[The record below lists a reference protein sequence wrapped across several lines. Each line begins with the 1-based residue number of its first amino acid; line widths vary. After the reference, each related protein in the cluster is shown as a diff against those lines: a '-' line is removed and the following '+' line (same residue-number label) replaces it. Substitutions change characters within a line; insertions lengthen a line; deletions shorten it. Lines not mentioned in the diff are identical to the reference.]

1 MFLII
6 AFLGGM
12 ISLLSPCT
20 LPVIPL
26 LFAGFQG
33 QRRHLLALF
42 TGMIVMFTLVAML
55 VTVASE
61 WIVNATLVGRWVALL
76 VLAIAAL
83 ALIFPQFA
91 QRIAGPAVSA
101 GNALNNRSTQTRGM
115 LSAFLAGLAV
125 GLLWSPCAGPILGA
139 IFSIN
144 IAGHSSITTGALL
157 IAYGGGC
164 ALMLA
169 LLAAGGRT
177 LMAPLRAKSAL
188 MARLRQGAGVVML
201 ATVVFNATGLTT
213 ALKGAN
219 GLADNLEN
227 SLLSLANPST
237 AQPKL
242 QPVVQETP
250 RSDLPSLSG
259 GTGWINGDPVTPE
272 SLKGKV
278 VLIDFWTWDC
288 INCQHTLPYVR
299 DWANKYQSQGLVVIG
314 VHTPEYPWEKP
325 LSSVKDAVNKWQLP
339 YRVVADNNYQIWN
352 AFGNQYWPAHYYFDA
367 KGQLRY
373 TSFGEGNY
381 DKQEQVIQQLLKET
395 RT

>member
-33 QRRHLLALF
+33 QRRHILALLA
-42 TGMIVMFTLVAML
+42 GMIVMFTLVAL
-55 VTVASE
+55 VATAASN
-61 WIVNATLVGRWVALL
+61 WIAQATIAGRWVALV

-83 ALIFPQFA
+83 ALIFPTFA

-101 GNALNNRSTQTRGM
+101 GNLLNTRSGQTRGT

-139 IFSIN
+139 IFSLN
-144 IAGHSSITTGALL
+144 IAGHSAIATGALL
-157 IAYGGGC
+157 AAYGSGC
-164 ALMLA
+164 ALMLG
-169 LLAAGGRT
+169 LLVIGGRA
-177 LMAPLRAKSAL
+177 LMAPLRARSAL
-188 MARLRQGAGVVML
+188 MERLRKGAGVVML
-201 ATVVFNATGLTT
+201 ATVAFNATGMTSV
-213 ALKGAN
+213 LKGAN
-219 GLADNLEN
+219 GVADRLEN
-227 SLLSLANPST
+227 SLLTLAKPAT
-237 AQPKL
+237 APVKL
-242 QPVVQETP
+242 QPVAMTEPSSQ
-250 RSDLPSLSG
+250 LPSLSG
-259 GTGWINGDPVTPE
+259 GTGWVNGDPVTSD
-272 SLKGKV
+272 SLRGKV

-288 INCQHTLPYVR
+288 INCQHTLPHVR
-299 DWANKYQSQGLVVIG
+299 DWAQKYQAQGLVVIG

-325 LSSVKDAVNKWQLP
+325 LASVQKAVTKWQLP
-339 YRVVADNNYQIWN
+339 YRVVTDNNYKIWN

-381 DKQEQVIQQLLKET
+381 EQQEKVIQQLLKEA
-395 RT
+395 RS

>member
-33 QRRHLLALF
+33 QRRHILALLA
-42 TGMIVMFTLVAML
+42 GMIVMFTLVAL
-55 VTVASE
+55 VATAASN
-61 WIVNATLVGRWVALL
+61 WIAQATIAGRWVALV

-83 ALIFPQFA
+83 ALIFPTFA

-101 GNALNNRSTQTRGM
+101 GNLLNTRSGQTRGT

-139 IFSIN
+139 IFSLN
-144 IAGHSSITTGALL
+144 IAGHSAIATGALL
-157 IAYGGGC
+157 AAYGSGC
-164 ALMLA
+164 ALMLG
-169 LLAAGGRT
+169 LLVIGGRA
-177 LMAPLRAKSAL
+177 LMAPLRARSAL
-188 MARLRQGAGVVML
+188 MDRLRKGAGVVML
-201 ATVVFNATGLTT
+201 ATVAFNATGMTSV
-213 ALKGAN
+213 LKGAN
-219 GLADNLEN
+219 GVADRLEN
-227 SLLSLANPST
+227 SLLTLAKPAT
-237 AQPKL
+237 APVKL
-242 QPVVQETP
+242 QPVVMTEPSSQ
-250 RSDLPSLSG
+250 LPSLSG
-259 GTGWINGDPVTPE
+259 GTGWVNGDPVTSD
-272 SLKGKV
+272 SLRGKV

-288 INCQHTLPYVR
+288 INCQHTLPHVR
-299 DWANKYQSQGLVVIG
+299 DWAKKYQAQGLVVIG

-325 LSSVKDAVNKWQLP
+325 LASVQKAVTKWQLP
-339 YRVVADNNYQIWN
+339 YRVVTDNNYKIWN
-352 AFGNQYWPAHYYFDA
+352 TFGNQYWPAHYYFDA

-381 DKQEQVIQQLLKET
+381 EQQEKVIQQLLKEA
-395 RT
+395 RS

>member
-26 LFAGFQG
+26 LFAGFKG
-33 QRRHLLALF
+33 QRRHILALLA
-42 TGMIVMFTLVAML
+42 GMIVMFTLVAL
-55 VTVASE
+55 VATAASN
-61 WIVNATLVGRWVALL
+61 WIAQATIAGRWVALV

-83 ALIFPQFA
+83 ALIFPTFA

-101 GNALNNRSTQTRGM
+101 GNLLNTRSGQTRGT

-139 IFSIN
+139 IFSLN
-144 IAGHSSITTGALL
+144 IAGHSAIATGALL
-157 IAYGGGC
+157 AAYGSGC
-164 ALMLA
+164 ALMLG
-169 LLAAGGRT
+169 LLVIGGRA
-177 LMAPLRAKSAL
+177 LMAPLRARSAL
-188 MARLRQGAGVVML
+188 MERLRKGAGVVML
-201 ATVVFNATGLTT
+201 ATVAFNATGMTSV
-213 ALKGAN
+213 LKGAN
-219 GLADNLEN
+219 GVADRLEN
-227 SLLSLANPST
+227 SLLTLAKPAT
-237 AQPKL
+237 APVKL
-242 QPVVQETP
+242 QPVVMTEPSSQ
-250 RSDLPSLSG
+250 LPSLSG
-259 GTGWINGDPVTPE
+259 GTGWVNGDPVTSD
-272 SLKGKV
+272 SLRGKV

-288 INCQHTLPYVR
+288 INCQHTLPRIR
-299 DWANKYQSQGLVVIG
+299 DWAQKYQAQGLVVIG

-325 LSSVKDAVNKWQLP
+325 LASVQKAVTKWQLP
-339 YRVVADNNYQIWN
+339 YRVVTDNNYKIWN

-381 DKQEQVIQQLLKET
+381 EQQEKVIQQLLKEA
-395 RT
+395 RS

>member
-42 TGMIVMFTLVAML
+42 AGMIVMFNLVAML
-55 VTVASE
+55 VTAASE
-61 WIVNATLVGRWVALL
+61 WIVNATLIGRWVALL

-177 LMAPLRAKSAL
+177 LMTPLRTKSAL

-201 ATVVFNATGLTT
+201 AAVVFNATGLTST
-213 ALKGAN
+213 LKGAN
-219 GLADNLEN
+219 GLADSLEN
-227 SLLSLANPST
+227 SLLSLAKPAT
-237 AQPKL
+237 TQPKL
-242 QPVVQETP
+242 QPVVQEAP

-381 DKQEQVIQQLLKET
+381 DKQEQVIQQLLKEA

>member
-33 QRRHLLALF
+33 QRRHILALLA
-42 TGMIVMFTLVAML
+42 GMIVMFTLVAL
-55 VTVASE
+55 VATAASN
-61 WIVNATLVGRWVALL
+61 WIAQATIAGRWVALV

-83 ALIFPQFA
+83 ALIFPTFA

-101 GNALNNRSTQTRGM
+101 GNLLNTRSGQTRGT

-139 IFSIN
+139 IFSLN
-144 IAGHSSITTGALL
+144 IAGHSAIATGALL
-157 IAYGGGC
+157 AAYGSGC
-164 ALMLA
+164 ALMLG
-169 LLAAGGRT
+169 LLVIGGRA
-177 LMAPLRAKSAL
+177 LMAPLRARSAL
-188 MARLRQGAGVVML
+188 MERLRKGAGVVML
-201 ATVVFNATGLTT
+201 ATVAFNATGMTSV
-213 ALKGAN
+213 LKGAN
-219 GLADNLEN
+219 GVADRLEN
-227 SLLSLANPST
+227 SLLTLAKPAT
-237 AQPKL
+237 GPVKL
-242 QPVVQETP
+242 QPVVMTEPNSQ
-250 RSDLPSLSG
+250 LPSLSG
-259 GTGWINGDPVTPE
+259 GTGWVNGDPVTSD
-272 SLKGKV
+272 SLRGKV

-288 INCQHTLPYVR
+288 INCQHTLPHVR
-299 DWANKYQSQGLVVIG
+299 DWAKKYQAQGLVVIG

-325 LSSVKDAVNKWQLP
+325 LASVQKAVTKWQLP
-339 YRVVADNNYQIWN
+339 YRVVTDNNYKIWN

-381 DKQEQVIQQLLKET
+381 EQQEKVIQQLLKEA
-395 RT
+395 RS

>member
-33 QRRHLLALF
+33 QRRHILALLA
-42 TGMIVMFTLVAML
+42 GMIVMFTLVAL
-55 VTVASE
+55 VATAASS
-61 WIVNATLVGRWVALL
+61 WIAQATIAGRWVALV

-83 ALIFPQFA
+83 ALIFPTFA

-101 GNALNNRSTQTRGM
+101 GNLLNTRSGQTRGM
-115 LSAFLAGLAV
+115 ISAFLAGLAV

-139 IFSIN
+139 IFSLN
-144 IAGHSSITTGALL
+144 IAGHSAIATGALL
-157 IAYGGGC
+157 AAYGSGC
-164 ALMLA
+164 ALMLG
-169 LLAAGGRT
+169 LLVVGGRA
-177 LMAPLRAKSAL
+177 LMAPLRARSAL
-188 MARLRQGAGVVML
+188 MERLRKGAGVVML
-201 ATVVFNATGLTT
+201 ATVAFNATGMTSV
-213 ALKGAN
+213 LKGAN
-219 GLADNLEN
+219 GVADRLEN
-227 SLLSLANPST
+227 SLLSLAKPT
-237 AQPKL
+237 ATPVKL
-242 QPVVQETP
+242 QPVVMTEPSSQ
-250 RSDLPSLSG
+250 LPSLSG
-259 GTGWINGDPVTPE
+259 GTGWINGDPVTSD
-272 SLKGKV
+272 SLRGKV

-288 INCQHTLPYVR
+288 INCQHTLPHVR
-299 DWANKYQSQGLVVIG
+299 DWAQKYQAQGLVVIG

-325 LSSVKDAVNKWQLP
+325 LASVQKAVTKWQLP
-339 YRVVADNNYQIWN
+339 YRVVTDNNYKIWN

-381 DKQEQVIQQLLKET
+381 DQQEKVIQQLLKEA
-395 RT
+395 RS

>member
-33 QRRHLLALF
+33 QRRHILALLA
-42 TGMIVMFTLVAML
+42 GMIVMFTLVAL
-55 VTVASE
+55 VATAASS
-61 WIVNATLVGRWVALL
+61 WIAQATIAGRWVALV

-83 ALIFPQFA
+83 ALIFPTFA

-101 GNALNNRSTQTRGM
+101 GNLLNTRSGQTRGT

-139 IFSIN
+139 IFSLN
-144 IAGHSSITTGALL
+144 IAGHSAIATGALL
-157 IAYGGGC
+157 AAYGSGC
-164 ALMLA
+164 ALMLG
-169 LLAAGGRT
+169 LLVAGGRT
-177 LMAPLRAKSAL
+177 LMAPLRARSAL
-188 MARLRQGAGVVML
+188 MERLRKGAGVVML
-201 ATVVFNATGLTT
+201 ATVAFNATGMTSV
-213 ALKGAN
+213 LKGAN
-219 GLADNLEN
+219 GVADRLEN
-227 SLLSLANPST
+227 SLLSLAKPT
-237 AQPKL
+237 TTPVKL
-242 QPVVQETP
+242 QPVVMTEPSSQ
-250 RSDLPSLSG
+250 LPSLSG
-259 GTGWINGDPVTPE
+259 GTGWINGDPVTSD
-272 SLKGKV
+272 SLRGKV

-299 DWANKYQSQGLVVIG
+299 DWAKKYQSQGLVVIG

-325 LSSVKDAVNKWQLP
+325 LASVQKAVTKWQLP
-339 YRVVADNNYQIWN
+339 YRVVTDNNYQIWN

-381 DKQEQVIQQLLKET
+381 DQQEKVIQQLLKEA
-395 RT
+395 RS

>member
-33 QRRHLLALF
+33 QRRHILALLV
-42 TGMIVMFTLVAML
+42 GMIVMFTLVAMV

-61 WIVNATLVGRWVALL
+61 WIASATIIGRWVALTI
-76 VLAIAAL
+76 LAIAAL
-83 ALIFPQFA
+83 ALIFPPFA

-101 GNALNNRSTQTRGM
+101 GNILNTRSGQTRGM
-115 LSAFLAGLAV
+115 GSAFLAGLAV

-144 IAGHSSITTGALL
+144 IAGHSAIATGALL
-157 IAYGGGC
+157 AAYGSGC
-164 ALMLA
+164 ALMLG
-169 LLAAGGRT
+169 LLIMGGKG

-188 MARLRQGAGVVML
+188 MARLRQGAGVMML
-201 ATVVFNATGLTT
+201 AAVVFNATGMTS
-213 ALKGAN
+213 AVKGAN
-219 GLADNLEN
+219 GVADRLEN
-227 SLLSLANPST
+227 TLLSLTEPAAPSV
-237 AQPKL
+237 KL
-242 QPVVQETP
+242 QPVEMPVT
-250 RSDLPSLSG
+250 RSQLPSLSG
-259 GTGWINGDPVTPE
+259 GTGWINGDPVTSE
-272 SLKGKV
+272 SLRGKV

-288 INCQHTLPYVR
+288 INCQHTLPHVR
-299 DWANKYQSQGLVVIG
+299 EWANKYQPQGLVVIG

-325 LSSVKDAVNKWQLP
+325 ISSVKNAVNKWQLP
-339 YRVVADNNYQIWN
+339 YRVVTDNNYQIWN
-352 AFGNQYWPAHYYFDA
+352 AFGNQYWPAHYFFDA

-373 TSFGEGNY
+373 TSFGEGNVEQ
-381 DKQEQVIQQLLKET
+381 QEKVIQQLLKEA
-395 RT
+395 RS

>member
-33 QRRHLLALF
+33 QRRHILALF
-42 TGMIVMFTLVAML
+42 AGMIVMFTLVAMA

-61 WIVNATLVGRWVALL
+61 WIAEATLIGRWVAL
-76 VLAIAAL
+76 VILAIAAL
-83 ALIFPQFA
+83 SLIFPSFA
-91 QRIAGPAVSA
+91 QRIARPAVSV
-101 GNALNNRSTQTRGM
+101 GNVLNTRSGQTRGIA
-115 LSAFLAGLAV
+115 SAFLAGLAV

-144 IAGHSSITTGALL
+144 IAGHSAIATGTLL
-157 IAYGGGC
+157 AAYGSGC
-164 ALMLA
+164 ALMLG
-169 LLAAGGRT
+169 LLIVGGRK
-177 LMAPLRAKSAL
+177 LVAPLRAKSAL
-188 MARLRQGAGVVML
+188 MERLRQTAGGVML
-201 ATVVFNATGLTT
+201 AAVALNATGVTSI
-213 ALKGAN
+213 LKGAN
-219 GLADNLEN
+219 GVADYLET
-227 SLLSLANPST
+227 SLLNLAKPAT
-237 AQPKL
+237 TPVKL
-242 QPVVQETP
+242 QPVVMTEPSSQ
-250 RSDLPSLSG
+250 LPSLSG
-259 GTGWINGDPVTPE
+259 GTGWINGDSVTSE
-272 SLKGKV
+272 SLRGKV

-288 INCQHTLPYVR
+288 INCQHTLPHVR
-299 DWANKYQSQGLVVIG
+299 DWATKYQSQGLVVIG

-325 LSSVKDAVNKWQLP
+325 LSSVKNAVNKWQLP
-339 YRVVADNNYQIWN
+339 YRVVTDNNYQIWN

-381 DKQEQVIQQLLKET
+381 EQQEKVIQQLLKEA
-395 RT
+395 RS

>member
-33 QRRHLLALF
+33 QRRHILALLA
-42 TGMIVMFTLVAML
+42 GMIVMFTLVAL
-55 VTVASE
+55 VATAASS
-61 WIVNATLVGRWVALL
+61 WIAQATIAGRWVALV

-83 ALIFPQFA
+83 ALIFPTFA

-101 GNALNNRSTQTRGM
+101 GNLLNTRSGQTRGM
-115 LSAFLAGLAV
+115 ISAFLAGLAV

-139 IFSIN
+139 IFSLN
-144 IAGHSSITTGALL
+144 IAGHSAIATGALL
-157 IAYGGGC
+157 AAYGSGC
-164 ALMLA
+164 ALMLG
-169 LLAAGGRT
+169 LLVAGGRT
-177 LMAPLRAKSAL
+177 LMAPLRAQSSL
-188 MARLRQGAGVVML
+188 MERLRKGAGVVML
-201 ATVVFNATGLTT
+201 ATVAFNATGMTSV
-213 ALKGAN
+213 LKGAN
-219 GLADNLEN
+219 GVADRLEN
-227 SLLSLANPST
+227 SLLSLAKPT
-237 AQPKL
+237 TTPVKL
-242 QPVVQETP
+242 QPVVMTEPSSQ
-250 RSDLPSLSG
+250 LPSLSG
-259 GTGWINGDPVTPE
+259 GTGWINGDPVTSD
-272 SLKGKV
+272 SLRGKV

-299 DWANKYQSQGLVVIG
+299 DWAKKYQSQGLVVIG

-325 LSSVKDAVNKWQLP
+325 LASVQKAVTKWQLP
-339 YRVVADNNYQIWN
+339 YRVVTDNNYQIWN

-381 DKQEQVIQQLLKET
+381 DQQEKVIQQLLKEA
-395 RT
+395 RS

>member
-33 QRRHLLALF
+33 QRRHILALLA
-42 TGMIVMFTLVAML
+42 GMIVMFTLVAL
-55 VTVASE
+55 VATAASN
-61 WIVNATLVGRWVALL
+61 WIAQATIAGRWVALV

-83 ALIFPQFA
+83 ALIFPTFA

-101 GNALNNRSTQTRGM
+101 GNLLNTRSGQTRGI

-139 IFSIN
+139 IFSLN
-144 IAGHSSITTGALL
+144 IAGHSAIATGALL
-157 IAYGGGC
+157 AAYGSGC
-164 ALMLA
+164 ALMLG
-169 LLAAGGRT
+169 LLVIGGRA
-177 LMAPLRAKSAL
+177 LMAPLRARSAL
-188 MARLRQGAGVVML
+188 MERLRKGAGVVML
-201 ATVVFNATGLTT
+201 ATVAFNATGMTSV
-213 ALKGAN
+213 LKGAN
-219 GLADNLEN
+219 GVADCLEN
-227 SLLSLANPST
+227 SLLTLAKPAT
-237 AQPKL
+237 APVKL
-242 QPVVQETP
+242 QPVVMTEPSSQ
-250 RSDLPSLSG
+250 LPSLSG
-259 GTGWINGDPVTPE
+259 GTGWVNGDPVTSD
-272 SLKGKV
+272 SLRGKV

-288 INCQHTLPYVR
+288 INCQHTLPHVR
-299 DWANKYQSQGLVVIG
+299 DWAKKYQAQGLVVIG

-325 LSSVKDAVNKWQLP
+325 LASVQKAVTKWQLP
-339 YRVVADNNYQIWN
+339 YRVVTDNNYKIWN

-381 DKQEQVIQQLLKET
+381 EQQEKVIQQLLKEA
-395 RT
+395 RS

>member
-33 QRRHLLALF
+33 QRRHILALLA
-42 TGMIVMFTLVAML
+42 GMIVMFTLVAL
-55 VTVASE
+55 VATAASN
-61 WIVNATLVGRWVALL
+61 WIAQATIAGRWVALV

-83 ALIFPQFA
+83 ALIFPTFA

-101 GNALNNRSTQTRGM
+101 GNLLNTRSGQTRGT

-139 IFSIN
+139 IFSLN
-144 IAGHSSITTGALL
+144 IAGHSAIATGALL
-157 IAYGGGC
+157 AAYGSGC
-164 ALMLA
+164 ALMLG
-169 LLAAGGRT
+169 LLVIGGRA
-177 LMAPLRAKSAL
+177 LMAPLRARSAL
-188 MARLRQGAGVVML
+188 MERLRKGAGVVML
-201 ATVVFNATGLTT
+201 ATVAFNATGMTSV
-213 ALKGAN
+213 LKGAN
-219 GLADNLEN
+219 GVADRLEN
-227 SLLSLANPST
+227 SLLTLAKPAT
-237 AQPKL
+237 APVKL
-242 QPVVQETP
+242 QPVVMTEPSSQ
-250 RSDLPSLSG
+250 LPSLSG
-259 GTGWINGDPVTPE
+259 ETGWVNGDPVTSD
-272 SLKGKV
+272 SLRGKV

-288 INCQHTLPYVR
+288 INCQHTLPHVR
-299 DWANKYQSQGLVVIG
+299 DWAKKYQSQGLVVIG

-325 LSSVKDAVNKWQLP
+325 LASVQKAVTKWQLP
-339 YRVVADNNYQIWN
+339 YRVVTDNNYKIWN

-381 DKQEQVIQQLLKET
+381 DQQEKVIQQLLKEA
-395 RT
+395 RS

>member
-33 QRRHLLALF
+33 QRRHILALLA
-42 TGMIVMFTLVAML
+42 GMIVMFTLVAL
-55 VTVASE
+55 VATAASS
-61 WIVNATLVGRWVALL
+61 WIAQATIAGRWVALV

-83 ALIFPQFA
+83 ALIFPTFA

-101 GNALNNRSTQTRGM
+101 GNLLNTRSGQTRGM
-115 LSAFLAGLAV
+115 ISAFLAGLAV

-139 IFSIN
+139 IFSLN
-144 IAGHSSITTGALL
+144 IAGHSAIATGALL
-157 IAYGGGC
+157 AAYGSGC
-164 ALMLA
+164 ALMLG
-169 LLAAGGRT
+169 LLVAGGRT
-177 LMAPLRAKSAL
+177 LMAPLRARSAL
-188 MARLRQGAGVVML
+188 MERLRKGVGVVML
-201 ATVVFNATGLTT
+201 ATVAFNATGMTSV
-213 ALKGAN
+213 LKGAN
-219 GLADNLEN
+219 GVADRLEN
-227 SLLSLANPST
+227 SLLSLAKPT
-237 AQPKL
+237 TTPVKL
-242 QPVVQETP
+242 QPVVMTEPSSQ
-250 RSDLPSLSG
+250 LPSLSG
-259 GTGWINGDPVTPE
+259 GTGWINGDPVTSD
-272 SLKGKV
+272 SLRGKV

-299 DWANKYQSQGLVVIG
+299 DWAKKYQSQGLVVIG

-325 LSSVKDAVNKWQLP
+325 LASVQKAVTKWQLP
-339 YRVVADNNYQIWN
+339 YRVVTDNNYQIWN

-381 DKQEQVIQQLLKET
+381 DQQEKVIQQLLKEA
-395 RT
+395 RS

>member
-33 QRRHLLALF
+33 QRRHILALLA
-42 TGMIVMFTLVAML
+42 GMIVMFTLVAL
-55 VTVASE
+55 VATAASN
-61 WIVNATLVGRWVALL
+61 WIAQATIAGRWVALV

-83 ALIFPQFA
+83 ALIFPTFA

-101 GNALNNRSTQTRGM
+101 GNLLNTRSGQTRGT

-125 GLLWSPCAGPILGA
+125 GLFWSPCAGPILGA
-139 IFSIN
+139 IFSLN
-144 IAGHSSITTGALL
+144 IAGHSAIATGALL
-157 IAYGGGC
+157 AAYGSGC
-164 ALMLA
+164 ALMLG
-169 LLAAGGRT
+169 LLVIGGRA
-177 LMAPLRAKSAL
+177 LMAPLRARSAL
-188 MARLRQGAGVVML
+188 MERLRKGAGVVML
-201 ATVVFNATGLTT
+201 ATVAFNATGMTSV
-213 ALKGAN
+213 LKGAN
-219 GLADNLEN
+219 GVADRLEN
-227 SLLSLANPST
+227 SLLTLAKPAT
-237 AQPKL
+237 APVKL
-242 QPVVQETP
+242 QPVVMTEPSSQ
-250 RSDLPSLSG
+250 LPSLSG
-259 GTGWINGDPVTPE
+259 GTGWVNGDPVTSD
-272 SLKGKV
+272 SLRGKV

-288 INCQHTLPYVR
+288 INCQHTLPHVR
-299 DWANKYQSQGLVVIG
+299 DWAKKYQSQGLVVIG

-325 LSSVKDAVNKWQLP
+325 LASVQKAVTKWQLP
-339 YRVVADNNYQIWN
+339 YRVVTDNNYKIWN

-381 DKQEQVIQQLLKET
+381 EQQEKVIQQLLKEA
-395 RT
+395 RS

>member
-33 QRRHLLALF
+33 QRRHILALLA
-42 TGMIVMFTLVAML
+42 GMIVMFTLVAL
-55 VTVASE
+55 VATAASN
-61 WIVNATLVGRWVALL
+61 WIAQATIAGRWVALV

-83 ALIFPQFA
+83 ALIFPTFA

-101 GNALNNRSTQTRGM
+101 GNLLNTRSGQTRGT

-139 IFSIN
+139 IFSLN
-144 IAGHSSITTGALL
+144 IAGHSAIATGALL
-157 IAYGGGC
+157 AAYGSGC
-164 ALMLA
+164 ALMLG
-169 LLAAGGRT
+169 LLVIGGRA
-177 LMAPLRAKSAL
+177 LMAPLRARSAL
-188 MARLRQGAGVVML
+188 MERLRKGAGVVML
-201 ATVVFNATGLTT
+201 ATVAFNATGMTSV
-213 ALKGAN
+213 LKGAN
-219 GLADNLEN
+219 GVADRLEN
-227 SLLSLANPST
+227 SLLTLAKPAT
-237 AQPKL
+237 APVKL
-242 QPVVQETP
+242 QPVVMTEPSSQ
-250 RSDLPSLSG
+250 LPSLSG
-259 GTGWINGDPVTPE
+259 GTGWVNGDPVTSD
-272 SLKGKV
+272 SLRGKV

-288 INCQHTLPYVR
+288 INCQHTLPHVR
-299 DWANKYQSQGLVVIG
+299 DWAKNYQAQGLVVIG

-325 LSSVKDAVNKWQLP
+325 LASVQKAVTKWQLP
-339 YRVVADNNYQIWN
+339 YRVVTDNNYKIWN

-381 DKQEQVIQQLLKET
+381 EQQEKVIQQLLKEA
-395 RT
+395 RS

>member
-1 MFLII
+1 MFLIV

-219 GLADNLEN
+219 GLADSLEN
-227 SLLSLANPST
+227 SLLSLAKPST

-381 DKQEQVIQQLLKET
+381 DKQEQMIQQLLKEA

>member
-101 GNALNNRSTQTRGM
+101 GNALNNRSTRTRGM

-164 ALMLA
+164 ALMLS

-213 ALKGAN
+213 TLKGAN
-219 GLADNLEN
+219 GLADSLEN
-227 SLLSLANPST
+227 SLLNLTKPAT

-250 RSDLPSLSG
+250 RSDLPSLNG
-259 GTGWINGDPVTPE
+259 GTGWINGAPVTPE

-381 DKQEQVIQQLLKET
+381 DKQEQVIQQLLKEA

>member
-26 LFAGFQG
+26 LFAGFKG
-33 QRRHLLALF
+33 QRRHILALLA
-42 TGMIVMFTLVAML
+42 GMIVMFTLVAL
-55 VTVASE
+55 VATAASN
-61 WIVNATLVGRWVALL
+61 WIAQATIAGRWVALV

-83 ALIFPQFA
+83 ALIFPTFA

-101 GNALNNRSTQTRGM
+101 GNLLNTRSGQTRGT

-139 IFSIN
+139 IFSLN
-144 IAGHSSITTGALL
+144 IAGHSAIATGALL
-157 IAYGGGC
+157 AAYGSGC
-164 ALMLA
+164 ALMLG
-169 LLAAGGRT
+169 LLVIGGRA
-177 LMAPLRAKSAL
+177 LMAPLRARSAL
-188 MARLRQGAGVVML
+188 MERLRKGAGVVML
-201 ATVVFNATGLTT
+201 ATVAFNATGMTSV
-213 ALKGAN
+213 LKGAN
-219 GLADNLEN
+219 GVADRLEN
-227 SLLSLANPST
+227 SLLTLAKPAT
-237 AQPKL
+237 APVKL
-242 QPVVQETP
+242 QPVVMTEPSSQ
-250 RSDLPSLSG
+250 LPSLSG
-259 GTGWINGDPVTPE
+259 GTGWVNGDPVTSD
-272 SLKGKV
+272 SLRGKV

-299 DWANKYQSQGLVVIG
+299 DWAKKYQAQGLVVIG

-325 LSSVKDAVNKWQLP
+325 LASVQKAVTKWQLP
-339 YRVVADNNYQIWN
+339 YRVVTDNNYKIWN
-352 AFGNQYWPAHYYFDA
+352 TFGNQYWPAHYYFDA

-381 DKQEQVIQQLLKET
+381 EQQEKVIQQLLKEA
-395 RT
+395 RS

>member
-33 QRRHLLALF
+33 QRRHILALLA
-42 TGMIVMFTLVAML
+42 GMIVMFTLVAL
-55 VTVASE
+55 VATAASS
-61 WIVNATLVGRWVALL
+61 WIAQATIAGRWVALV

-83 ALIFPQFA
+83 ALIFPTFA

-101 GNALNNRSTQTRGM
+101 GNLLNTRSGQTRGM
-115 LSAFLAGLAV
+115 ISVFLAGLAV

-139 IFSIN
+139 IFSLN
-144 IAGHSSITTGALL
+144 IAGHSAIATGALL
-157 IAYGGGC
+157 AAYGSGC
-164 ALMLA
+164 ALMLG
-169 LLAAGGRT
+169 LLVAGGRT
-177 LMAPLRAKSAL
+177 LMAPLRARSAL
-188 MARLRQGAGVVML
+188 MERLRKGAGVVML
-201 ATVVFNATGLTT
+201 ATVAFNATGMTSV
-213 ALKGAN
+213 LKGAN
-219 GLADNLEN
+219 GVADRLEN
-227 SLLSLANPST
+227 SLLSLAKPT
-237 AQPKL
+237 TTPVKL
-242 QPVVQETP
+242 QPVVMTEPSSQ
-250 RSDLPSLSG
+250 LPSLSG
-259 GTGWINGDPVTPE
+259 GTGWINSDPVTSD
-272 SLKGKV
+272 SLRGKV

-288 INCQHTLPYVR
+288 INCQHTLPHVR
-299 DWANKYQSQGLVVIG
+299 DWAKKYQSQGLVVIG

-325 LSSVKDAVNKWQLP
+325 LASVQKAVTKWQLP
-339 YRVVADNNYQIWN
+339 YRVVTDNNYQIWN

-381 DKQEQVIQQLLKET
+381 DQQEKVIQQLLKEA
-395 RT
+395 RS

>member
-33 QRRHLLALF
+33 QRRHILALLA
-42 TGMIVMFTLVAML
+42 GMIVMFTLVAL
-55 VTVASE
+55 VATAASN
-61 WIVNATLVGRWVALL
+61 WIAQATIAGRWVALV

-83 ALIFPQFA
+83 ALIFPTFT

-101 GNALNNRSTQTRGM
+101 GNLLNTRSGQTRGT

-139 IFSIN
+139 IFSLN
-144 IAGHSSITTGALL
+144 IAGHSAIATGALL
-157 IAYGGGC
+157 AAYGSGC
-164 ALMLA
+164 ALMLG
-169 LLAAGGRT
+169 LLVIGGRA
-177 LMAPLRAKSAL
+177 LMAPLRARSAL
-188 MARLRQGAGVVML
+188 MERLRKGAGVVML
-201 ATVVFNATGLTT
+201 ATVAFNATGMTSV
-213 ALKGAN
+213 LKGAN
-219 GLADNLEN
+219 GVADRLEN
-227 SLLSLANPST
+227 SLLTLAKPAT
-237 AQPKL
+237 APVKL
-242 QPVVQETP
+242 QPVVMTEPSSQ
-250 RSDLPSLSG
+250 LPSLSG
-259 GTGWINGDPVTPE
+259 GTGWVNGDPVTSD
-272 SLKGKV
+272 SLRGKV

-288 INCQHTLPYVR
+288 INCQHTLPHVR
-299 DWANKYQSQGLVVIG
+299 DWAKKYQAQGLVVIG

-325 LSSVKDAVNKWQLP
+325 LASVQKAVTKWQLP
-339 YRVVADNNYQIWN
+339 YRVVTDNNYKIWN

-381 DKQEQVIQQLLKET
+381 EQQEKVIQQLLKEA
-395 RT
+395 RS

>member
-33 QRRHLLALF
+33 QRRHILALLA
-42 TGMIVMFTLVAML
+42 GMIVMFTLVAL
-55 VTVASE
+55 VATAASN
-61 WIVNATLVGRWVALL
+61 WIAQATIAGRSVALV

-83 ALIFPQFA
+83 ALIFPTFA

-101 GNALNNRSTQTRGM
+101 GNLLNTRSGQTRGT

-139 IFSIN
+139 IFSLN
-144 IAGHSSITTGALL
+144 IAGHSAIATGALL
-157 IAYGGGC
+157 AAYGSGC
-164 ALMLA
+164 ALMLG
-169 LLAAGGRT
+169 LLVIGGRA
-177 LMAPLRAKSAL
+177 LMAPLRARSAL
-188 MARLRQGAGVVML
+188 MERLRKGAGVVML
-201 ATVVFNATGLTT
+201 ATVAFNATGMTSV
-213 ALKGAN
+213 LKGAN
-219 GLADNLEN
+219 GVADRLEN
-227 SLLSLANPST
+227 SLLTLAKPAT
-237 AQPKL
+237 APVKL
-242 QPVVQETP
+242 QPVVMTEPSSQ
-250 RSDLPSLSG
+250 LPSLSG
-259 GTGWINGDPVTPE
+259 GTGWVNGDPVTSD
-272 SLKGKV
+272 SLRGKV

-288 INCQHTLPYVR
+288 INCQHTLPHVR
-299 DWANKYQSQGLVVIG
+299 DWAKKYQAQGLVVIG

-325 LSSVKDAVNKWQLP
+325 LSSVQKAVTKWQLP
-339 YRVVADNNYQIWN
+339 YRVVTDNNYKIWN

-381 DKQEQVIQQLLKET
+381 DQQEKVIQQLLKEA
-395 RT
+395 RS

>member
-33 QRRHLLALF
+33 QRRHILALLA
-42 TGMIVMFTLVAML
+42 GMIVMFTLVAL
-55 VTVASE
+55 VATAASN
-61 WIVNATLVGRWVALL
+61 WIAQATIAGRWVALV

-83 ALIFPQFA
+83 ALIFPTFA

-101 GNALNNRSTQTRGM
+101 GNLLNTRSGQTRGT

-139 IFSIN
+139 IFSLN
-144 IAGHSSITTGALL
+144 VAGHSAIATGALL
-157 IAYGGGC
+157 AAYGSGC
-164 ALMLA
+164 ALMLG
-169 LLAAGGRT
+169 LLVIGGRA
-177 LMAPLRAKSAL
+177 LMAPLRARSAL
-188 MARLRQGAGVVML
+188 MERLRKGAGVVML
-201 ATVVFNATGLTT
+201 ATVAFNATGMTSV
-213 ALKGAN
+213 LKGAN
-219 GLADNLEN
+219 GVADRLEN
-227 SLLSLANPST
+227 SLLTLAKPAT
-237 AQPKL
+237 APVKL
-242 QPVVQETP
+242 QPVVMTEPSSQ
-250 RSDLPSLSG
+250 LPSLSG
-259 GTGWINGDPVTPE
+259 GTGWVNGDPVTSD
-272 SLKGKV
+272 SLRGKV

-288 INCQHTLPYVR
+288 INCQHTLPHVR
-299 DWANKYQSQGLVVIG
+299 DWAQKYQAQGLVVIG

-325 LSSVKDAVNKWQLP
+325 LASVQKAVTKWQLP
-339 YRVVADNNYQIWN
+339 YRVVTDNNYKIWN

-381 DKQEQVIQQLLKET
+381 DQQEKVIQQLLKEA
-395 RT
+395 RS

>member
-26 LFAGFQG
+26 LFAGLQG
-33 QRRHLLALF
+33 QRRHILALLA
-42 TGMIVMFTLVAML
+42 GMIVMFTLVAL
-55 VTVASE
+55 VATAASN
-61 WIVNATLVGRWVALL
+61 WIAQATIAGRWVALV

-83 ALIFPQFA
+83 ALIFPTFA

-101 GNALNNRSTQTRGM
+101 GNLLNTRSGQTRGT

-139 IFSIN
+139 IFSLN
-144 IAGHSSITTGALL
+144 IAGHSAIATGALL
-157 IAYGGGC
+157 AAYGSGC
-164 ALMLA
+164 ALMLG
-169 LLAAGGRT
+169 LLVIGGRA
-177 LMAPLRAKSAL
+177 LMAPLRARSAL
-188 MARLRQGAGVVML
+188 MERLRKGAGVVML
-201 ATVVFNATGLTT
+201 ATVAFNATGMTSV
-213 ALKGAN
+213 LKGAN
-219 GLADNLEN
+219 GVADRLEN
-227 SLLSLANPST
+227 SLLTLAKPAT
-237 AQPKL
+237 APVKL
-242 QPVVQETP
+242 QPVVMTEPSSQ
-250 RSDLPSLSG
+250 LPSLSG
-259 GTGWINGDPVTPE
+259 GTGWVNGDPVTSD
-272 SLKGKV
+272 SLQGKV

-288 INCQHTLPYVR
+288 INCQHTLPHVR
-299 DWANKYQSQGLVVIG
+299 DWAQKYQAQGLVVIG

-325 LSSVKDAVNKWQLP
+325 LASVQKAVTKWQLP
-339 YRVVADNNYQIWN
+339 YRVVTDNNYKIWN

-381 DKQEQVIQQLLKET
+381 EQQEKVIQQLLKEA
-395 RT
+395 RS

>member
-33 QRRHLLALF
+33 QRRHILALLA
-42 TGMIVMFTLVAML
+42 GMIVMFTLVAL
-55 VTVASE
+55 VATAASS
-61 WIVNATLVGRWVALL
+61 WIAQATIAGRWVALV

-83 ALIFPQFA
+83 ALIFPTFA

-101 GNALNNRSTQTRGM
+101 GNLLNTRSGQTRGM
-115 LSAFLAGLAV
+115 ISAFLAGLAV

-139 IFSIN
+139 IFSLN
-144 IAGHSSITTGALL
+144 IAGHSAIATGALL
-157 IAYGGGC
+157 AAYGSGC
-164 ALMLA
+164 ALMLG
-169 LLAAGGRT
+169 LLVAGGRT
-177 LMAPLRAKSAL
+177 LMAPLRARSAL
-188 MARLRQGAGVVML
+188 MERLRKGAGVVML
-201 ATVVFNATGLTT
+201 ATVAFNATGMTSV
-213 ALKGAN
+213 LKGAN
-219 GLADNLEN
+219 GVTDRLEN
-227 SLLSLANPST
+227 SLLSLAKPT
-237 AQPKL
+237 TTPVKL
-242 QPVVQETP
+242 QPVVMTEPSSQ
-250 RSDLPSLSG
+250 LPSLSG
-259 GTGWINGDPVTPE
+259 GTGWINGDPVTSD
-272 SLKGKV
+272 SLRGKV

-299 DWANKYQSQGLVVIG
+299 DWAKKYQSQGLVVIG

-325 LSSVKDAVNKWQLP
+325 LASVQKAVTKWQLP
-339 YRVVADNNYQIWN
+339 YRVVTDNNYQIWN

-381 DKQEQVIQQLLKET
+381 DQQEKVIQQLLKEA
-395 RT
+395 RS